1 MSHDSAIRE
10 FLVSEFLPDMPEGGI
25 PEDFNLIDNGVI
37 DSLGLLKVIAW
48 IESRFGMSVDVTD
61 MVPENFNS
69 VGVISAFLE
78 RMQRTPTHAAGHQL
92 DITPY

>member
-10 FLVSEFLPDMPEGGI
+10 FLVSEFLPGM
-25 PEDFNLIDNGVI
+25 PEDFDLIDNGVI

-48 IESRFGMSVDVTD
+48 IESRIGMSVDVID
-61 MVPENFNS
+61 MVRENFSS
-69 VGVISAFLE
+69 VGVISTFLE
-78 RMQRTPTHAAGHQL
+78 RMQRTPMHVAGHQL

>member
-10 FLVSEFLPDMPEGGI
+10 FLVSEFLPGMPEGGI

-78 RMQRTPTHAAGHQL
+78 RMQRMPTHATGHQL